1 MSDIRLVI
9 SDVDGT
15 LVDTDKQLTPATI
28 AAVARLHEAGI
39 GFTLVSARPVSGIV
53 ALGKAL
59 DVTMP
64 MAGFNGGSLFTGNGD
79 LVEEHLVPVDIARDT
94 LAMAQEAGVGL
105 WVFANGKWYADDAN
119 GPHSKSERTA
129 SAQEPVETHD
139 FGALLDR
146 VAKLTFVSDDPA
158 IIGPLAA
165 AMKDRFG
172 NLATIALSQAYYLD
186 VTALKA
192 NKGAAVDML
201 AAQAGVPLNAV
212 AVIGDMRNDLPMF
225 AKAGLSIAMGQAPDD
240 VRAAANHVTR
250 SNSDDGVAHAID
262 TIIIK

>member
-119 GPHSKSERTA
+119 GPHSKSERIA

-146 VAKLTFVSDDPA
+146 VAKLTFVSDDPVV
-158 IIGPLAA
+158 IGPLAA
-165 AMKDRFG
+165 AMNDRFG